1 MGQNYGKYHED
12 IKINTCECLH
22 KGKVQKKN
30 IKKLT
35 NVILYVC
42 MSAENSKMLVFFMFF
57 SPTVVWKITFK
68 IEVLNHIG
76 LYLGYKVLV
85 NVSICMYV

>member
-1 MGQNYGKYHED
+1 M
-12 IKINTCECLH
+12 
-22 KGKVQKKN
+22 QKKH
-30 IKKLT
+30 KTKLT
-35 NVILYVC
+35 NVSLYVC
-42 MSAENSKMLVFFMFF
+42 MSAENSKMLVFLCFF
-57 SPTVVWKITFK
+57 SPTVVSKITFK